1 MHTSS
6 TSDVGALRI
15 GAARPT
21 PGSGALADAVL
32 RLIWEQRAISRAEI
46 ARRADLSRSTVSDI
60 VSMLLSTHLVSETGI
75 GESRGGR
82 RPIVLEFQD
91 SACGILGVDM
101 GATHVTVLLTDLRGR
116 TLAMQHRD
124 HPVRTD
130 PVGTRAL
137 IAKLCEACLTT
148 ARIDRDSLVGI
159 GVAVPSPIDPR
170 YPDRLSAL
178 AMPAWDGKHG
188 LQQLGAMFGVPLFID
203 NDANL
208 GALAERWWGGARGLD
223 DFAFIKV
230 ATGIGSGHFVNGRI
244 YRGANGVAGE
254 VGHLTIDI
262 HGPPCVC
269 GNRGCLVTYVG
280 SHALVE
286 RAQNLFVKY
295 PESVLAGT
303 TPTAN
308 SIEEAALIG
317 DPLAVQMM
325 FEVADHLGAAV
336 AGMLNLIN
344 PAAVIFGGGLARLG
358 EQLLVPLREAVM
370 RRTFVGAVASSLIK
384 ASELGSSGIA
394 LGAATLVLDAA
405 LQDPSL
411 FPTVSAV

>member
-1 MHTSS
+1 
-6 TSDVGALRI
+6 V
-15 GAARPT
+15 
-21 PGSGALADAVL
+21 
-32 RLIWEQRAISRAEI
+32 
-46 ARRADLSRSTVSDI
+46 
-60 VSMLLSTHLVSETGI
+60 
-75 GESRGGR
+75 
-82 RPIVLEFQD
+82 
-91 SACGILGVDM
+91 
-101 GATHVTVLLTDLRGR
+101 
-116 TLAMQHRD
+116 
-124 HPVRTD
+124 PV
-130 PVGTRAL
+130 
-137 IAKLCEACLTT
+137 
-148 ARIDRDSLVGI
+148 
-159 GVAVPSPIDPR
+159 
-170 YPDRLSAL
+170 
-178 AMPAWDGKHG
+178 
-188 LQQLGAMFGVPLFID
+188 FID

-223 DFAFIKV
+223 DFAFVKV

-262 HGPPCVC
+262 HGPACVC
-269 GNRGCLVTYVG
+269 GNRGCLVTYAG

-286 RAQNLFVKY
+286 RAQALMIKY
-295 PESVLAGT
+295 PESVLTGT

-411 FPTVSAV
+411 FPTVSAS